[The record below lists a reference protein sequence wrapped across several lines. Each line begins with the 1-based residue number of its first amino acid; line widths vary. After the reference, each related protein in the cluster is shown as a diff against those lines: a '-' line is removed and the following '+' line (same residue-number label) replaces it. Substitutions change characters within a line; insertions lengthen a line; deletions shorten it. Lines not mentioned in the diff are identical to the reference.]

1 MDVKQT
7 APILLQTCQL
17 WAVLSVLSVSQG
29 TEHGENFRSLAEWK
43 AKLPELPVIEG
54 LSFSL
59 IDLQGRTWMRI
70 WKRS

>member
-17 WAVLSVLSVSQG
+17 WAVLSALSVSQG
-29 TEHGENFRSLAEWK
+29 TENGERLRSLAEWK
-43 AKLPELPVIEG
+43 AKLPELPVMEG

-59 IDLQGRTWMRI
+59 IDLQGRAGIRI
-70 WKRS
+70 RKRW